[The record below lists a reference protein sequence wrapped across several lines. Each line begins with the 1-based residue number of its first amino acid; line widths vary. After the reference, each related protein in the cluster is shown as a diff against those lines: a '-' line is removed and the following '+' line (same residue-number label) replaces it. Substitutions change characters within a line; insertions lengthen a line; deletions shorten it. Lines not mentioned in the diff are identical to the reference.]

1 MGSTEVHIT
10 ELCGHTGLTA
20 SSCCMKDLV
29 WDGCDLVEITLAEE
43 DEFGLDISDTGAE
56 KSKCVQE
63 IVDYSSDKKA
73 AHEK

>member
-1 MGSTEVHIT
+1 MGITEVHVT
-10 ELCGHTGLTA
+10 ELFGQADPTA
-20 SSCCMKDLV
+20 SSCRLKDLV

-63 IVDYSSDKKA
+63 IVDLHFRQEGCS
-73 AHEK
+73 